1 MPHSVD
7 GRWLLALYL
16 IIPLSLVAVLV
27 DLMLFDRYWQQ
38 QWLPDDPNDWAVWA
52 LLFGLPHIVASA
64 ITVAKPTYIRHFWR
78 RLLPALLVFCV
89 ISLLGLLGP
98 QPLSYQVLFVFL
110 AVVLVASRVSQVG
123 HKGLWRDGR
132 R

>member
-27 DLMLFDRYWQQ
+27 DLLLFDRHWQQ

-52 LLFGLPHIVASA
+52 LLFGLPA
-64 ITVAKPTYIRHFWR
+64 TYYTA
-78 RLLPALLVFCV
+78 RLLD
-89 ISLLGLLGP
+89 
-98 QPLSYQVLFVFL
+98 LFT
-110 AVVLVASRVSQVG
+110 
-123 HKGLWRDGR
+123 D
-132 R
+132 